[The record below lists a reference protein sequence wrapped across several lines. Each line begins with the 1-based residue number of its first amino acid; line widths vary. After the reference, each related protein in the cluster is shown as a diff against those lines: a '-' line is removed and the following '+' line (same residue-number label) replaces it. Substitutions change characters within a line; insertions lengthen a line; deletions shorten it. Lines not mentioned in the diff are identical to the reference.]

1 MADEARGRP
10 RASGLKEERQAV
22 LDALCDRIAAAQG
35 ALVVP
40 VRDLARDMGV
50 PPQRLYY
57 LIQGFERSGA
67 LWTRSRG
74 PRGIELHR
82 GDGVAPLAAAGE
94 PGRRGRSRFCP
105 WCGHPAEAG
114 WKFCMACGKRL
125 P

>member
-1 MADEARGRP
+1 MAEGRD
-10 RASGLKEERQAV
+10 AV
-22 LDALCDRIAAAQG
+22 LDALCERIAAAGG

-40 VRDLARDMGV
+40 VRDLARDLGV

-57 LIQGFERSGA
+57 LIQAFEKSGA

-74 PRGIELHR
+74 PRGLELHR
-82 GDGVAPLAAAGE
+82 GDGVASAAE
-94 PGRRGRSRFCP
+94 PERRGGRSRFCP
-105 WCGHPAEAG
+105 WCGHPAETG